1 MMKMVFDDLMEKLVD
16 DSGLEF
22 SKAYKVA
29 IQDDD
34 GSMIDANRVY
44 YGIDWIFTKPQVNS
58 LVKRVVKDYPNN
70 HIYVKSRYISKW
82 LKDEEIQ

>member
-44 YGIDWIFTKPQVNS
+44 YDIDWIFTKPQVNS